1 MASMSRRVFLKCA
14 GAAALA
20 VTASGIFTGCSE
32 EGGGSGGTVYGANE
46 TVQINGV
53 NVKLLGYQQGFASEI
68 AGNYAGETL
77 IAVCF
82 GLENQSDK
90 AIQMGNTAQNKLD
103 DVWKAIKNN
112 DFDALGKSDFVVV
125 AKDKKL
131 GHAAIG
137 YKMTSAG
144 ISDIL
149 GAGILGKLEPQK
161 SGCIKVFT
169 RVPSDWEQIGIQYT
183 PYFAKNETYNFVL
196 NRTNKL
202 EQTIKFPRSSPKGER
217 SPISKRPAPQSISP
231 CGAGLFW
238 RSTWNIYLSG
248 SK

>member
-1 MASMSRRVFLKCA
+1 MASIMSRRVFLKCA

-32 EGGGSGGTVYGANE
+32 SGGGSSGTVYGVNE

-53 NVKLLGYQQGFASEI
+53 NVKLLGYQQGFASEL
-68 AGNYAGETL
+68 AGNYADKTL

-82 GLENQSDK
+82 GLDNQSEK
-90 AIQMGNTAQNKLD
+90 AIQMGNTAQNELD
-103 DVWKAIKNN
+103 KVWEAIKNN
-112 DFDALGKSDFVVV
+112 KFETLGESEFVMV

-137 YKMTSAG
+137 YSRMTPNAG
-144 ISDIL
+144 IGDIL
-149 GAGILGKLEPQK
+149 GAGFLGTLEPQK

-169 RVPSDWEQIGIQYT
+169 LVPSDWEQIGIQYT

-202 EQTIKFPRSSPKGER
+202 S
-217 SPISKRPAPQSISP
+217 
-231 CGAGLFW
+231 
-238 RSTWNIYLSG
+238 
-248 SK
+248 

>member
-20 VTASGIFTGCSE
+20 VTASGIFAGCSE

-53 NVKLLGYQQGFASEI
+53 NVKLLGYQQGFASEL
-68 AGNYAGETL
+68 AGNYADKTL
-77 IAVCF
+77 IAICF
-82 GLENQSDK
+82 GLENQSEK
-90 AIQMGNTAQNKLD
+90 AIQMGNTAQDKLD

-112 DFDALGKSDFVVV
+112 KFDTLDESEFVVV

-137 YKMTSAG
+137 YSGMTDAG
-144 ISDIL
+144 IGDIL
-149 GAGILGKLEPQK
+149 GAGFRGTLEPK
-161 SGCIKVFT
+161 ESGCIKIFT
-169 RVPSDWEQIGIQYT
+169 LVPSDWEQIGIQYT

-196 NRTNKL
+196 NRTNKV
-202 EQTIKFPRSSPKGER
+202 K
-217 SPISKRPAPQSISP
+217 
-231 CGAGLFW
+231 
-238 RSTWNIYLSG
+238 
-248 SK
+248 

>member
-20 VTASGIFTGCSE
+20 VTASGIFAGCSE

-68 AGNYAGETL
+68 AGNYADETL
-77 IAVCF
+77 IAICF
-82 GLENQSDK
+82 GLDNQSENS
-90 AIQMGNTAQNKLD
+90 IQMGNTAQNKLD
-103 DVWKAIKNN
+103 DVWEAIKNN
-112 DFDALGKSDFVVV
+112 DFGALGKSDFVVV

-149 GAGILGKLEPQK
+149 RAGILGKLEPQK

-183 PYFAKNETYNFVL
+183 PYFAPNETRSFVL

-202 EQTIKFPRSSPKGER
+202 E
-217 SPISKRPAPQSISP
+217 
-231 CGAGLFW
+231 
-238 RSTWNIYLSG
+238 
-248 SK
+248 

>member
-20 VTASGIFTGCSE
+20 VTASGIFAGCSE

-53 NVKLLGYQQGFASEI
+53 NVKLLGYQQGFASEL
-68 AGNYAGETL
+68 AGNYADKTL
-77 IAVCF
+77 IAICF
-82 GLENQSDK
+82 GLDNQSDK

-112 DFDALGKSDFVVV
+112 DFKEFDKSDFVVV

-137 YKMTSAG
+137 YSDMTKAG
-144 ISDIL
+144 IGDIL
-149 GAGILGKLEPQK
+149 RAGFLGTLEPKK
-161 SGCIKVFT
+161 SGCIKIFT
-169 RVPSDWEQIGIQYT
+169 LVPSDWEQIGIQYT

-202 EQTIKFPRSSPKGER
+202 
-217 SPISKRPAPQSISP
+217 
-231 CGAGLFW
+231 
-238 RSTWNIYLSG
+238 
-248 SK
+248 

>member
-20 VTASGIFTGCSE
+20 VTASGIFAGCSE

-53 NVKLLGYQQGFASEI
+53 NVKLLGYQQGSVSKF
-68 AGNYAGETL
+68 AGNYADKTL
-77 IAVCF
+77 IAICF
-82 GLENQSDK
+82 GLDNQSEK

-103 DVWKAIKNN
+103 DVWEAIKNN
-112 DFDALGKSDFVVV
+112 KFDTLDESEFVVV

-137 YKMTSAG
+137 YSGMTDVG
-144 ISDIL
+144 IGDIL
-149 GAGILGKLEPQK
+149 GAGFRGTLEPKK
-161 SGCIKVFT
+161 SGCIKIFT
-169 RVPSDWEQIGIQYT
+169 LVPSDWEQIGIQYT

-196 NRTNKL
+196 NRTNQL
-202 EQTIKFPRSSPKGER
+202 
-217 SPISKRPAPQSISP
+217 
-231 CGAGLFW
+231 
-238 RSTWNIYLSG
+238 
-248 SK
+248 

>member
-1 MASMSRRVFLKCA
+1 MASIMSRRVFLKCA

-20 VTASGIFTGCSE
+20 VTASGIFAGCSE

-53 NVKLLGYQQGFASEI
+53 NVKLLGYQQGFASEL
-68 AGNYAGETL
+68 AGNYADETL
-77 IAVCF
+77 IAICF
-82 GLENQSDK
+82 GLDNQSDK
-90 AIQMGNTAQNKLD
+90 AIQMGNTAQDELKK
-103 DVWKAIKNN
+103 VWDAIKEN
-112 DFDALGKSDFVVV
+112 DFGTLGEREFVVV

-137 YKMTSAG
+137 YSKMTKVG

-149 GAGILGKLEPQK
+149 GAGILGTLEPQK

-169 RVPSDWEQIGIQYT
+169 RVPSNWEQIGIQYT

-196 NRTNKL
+196 NRTNKV
-202 EQTIKFPRSSPKGER
+202 E
-217 SPISKRPAPQSISP
+217 
-231 CGAGLFW
+231 
-238 RSTWNIYLSG
+238 
-248 SK
+248 

>member
-20 VTASGIFTGCSE
+20 VTASGIFAGCSE

-53 NVKLLGYQQGFASEI
+53 NVKLLGYQQGFASEL
-68 AGNYAGETL
+68 AGNYADKTL
-77 IAVCF
+77 IAICF
-82 GLENQSDK
+82 GLDNQSDK

-112 DFDALGKSDFVVV
+112 DFKEFDKSDFVVV

-137 YKMTSAG
+137 YSDMTKAG
-144 ISDIL
+144 IGDIL
-149 GAGILGKLEPQK
+149 RAGFLGTLEPKK
-161 SGCIKVFT
+161 SGCIKIFT
-169 RVPSDWEQIGIQYT
+169 LVPSDWEQIGIQYT

-196 NRTNKL
+196 NRSNKL
-202 EQTIKFPRSSPKGER
+202 
-217 SPISKRPAPQSISP
+217 
-231 CGAGLFW
+231 
-238 RSTWNIYLSG
+238 
-248 SK
+248 

>member
-1 MASMSRRVFLKCA
+1 MASIMSRRVFLKCA

-68 AGNYAGETL
+68 AGNYADETL

-90 AIQMGNTAQNKLD
+90 AIQMGNTAQDELRKVRD
-103 DVWKAIKNN
+103 AIKSN
-112 DFDALGKSDFVVV
+112 DFGSLGKSDFVVV

-137 YKMTSAG
+137 YSRMTPNAG
-144 ISDIL
+144 IGDIL
-149 GAGILGKLEPQK
+149 GAGFLGTLEPQK
-161 SGCIKVFT
+161 SGCIKIYAI
-169 RVPSDWEQIGIQYT
+169 VPSDWEQIGIQYT
-183 PYFAKNETYNFVL
+183 PYFAPNETRSFVL
-196 NRTNKL
+196 NRSNKL
-202 EQTIKFPRSSPKGER
+202 
-217 SPISKRPAPQSISP
+217 
-231 CGAGLFW
+231 
-238 RSTWNIYLSG
+238 
-248 SK
+248 

>member
-32 EGGGSGGTVYGANE
+32 EGGGSGGTVYGVNE

-53 NVKLLGYQQGFASEI
+53 NVKLLGYQQGSASKI
-68 AGNYAGETL
+68 AGKYADETL

-82 GLENQSDK
+82 GLDNQSEN
-90 AIQMGNTAQNKLD
+90 AIQMGNTTQDELSK
-103 DVWKAIKNN
+103 VWDAITNN
-112 DFDALGKSDFVVV
+112 DFGKLGKSDFVMV

-137 YKMTSAG
+137 YSGMTSAG
-144 ISDIL
+144 IGDVL
-149 GAGILGKLEPQK
+149 GAGFLGRLEPQK

-169 RVPSDWEQIGIQYT
+169 LVPSDWEQIGIQYT
-183 PYFAKNETYNFVL
+183 PYFAPNETRSFVL
-196 NRTNKL
+196 NRANQL
-202 EQTIKFPRSSPKGER
+202 
-217 SPISKRPAPQSISP
+217 
-231 CGAGLFW
+231 
-238 RSTWNIYLSG
+238 
-248 SK
+248 

>member
-1 MASMSRRVFLKCA
+1 MASIMSRRVFLKCA

-32 EGGGSGGTVYGANE
+32 SGGGSSGTVYGVNE

-68 AGNYAGETL
+68 AGNYADKTL

-82 GLENQSDK
+82 GLDNQSEK
-90 AIQMGNTAQNKLD
+90 AIQMGNTTQDELSK
-103 DVWKAIKNN
+103 VWDAIKNN
-112 DFDALGKSDFVVV
+112 EFEKLGKSEFVMV

-137 YKMTSAG
+137 YSRMTSAG
-144 ISDIL
+144 IGDVL
-149 GAGILGKLEPQK
+149 GAGIIGTLEPQK
-161 SGCIKVFT
+161 SGCIKIFT

-183 PYFAKNETYNFVL
+183 PYFASNETYNFVL
-196 NRTNKL
+196 NRANKL
-202 EQTIKFPRSSPKGER
+202 
-217 SPISKRPAPQSISP
+217 
-231 CGAGLFW
+231 
-238 RSTWNIYLSG
+238 
-248 SK
+248 

>member
-1 MASMSRRVFLKCA
+1 MASIMSRRVFLKCA

-20 VTASGIFTGCSE
+20 VTASGIFAGCSE
-32 EGGGSGGTVYGANE
+32 EGGGSGGTVYGVNE

-68 AGNYAGETL
+68 AGNYADETL

-82 GLENQSDK
+82 GLDNQSDK
-90 AIQMGNTAQNKLD
+90 AIQMGNTAQDGLSK
-103 DVWKAIKNN
+103 VWDAIKNN
-112 DFDALGKSDFVVV
+112 DFGKLGKSEFVMV

-137 YKMTSAG
+137 YSKMTKVG
-144 ISDIL
+144 IGDIL
-149 GAGILGKLEPQK
+149 GAGILGTLEPQK

-183 PYFAKNETYNFVL
+183 PYFAPNETRSFVL

-202 EQTIKFPRSSPKGER
+202 E
-217 SPISKRPAPQSISP
+217 
-231 CGAGLFW
+231 
-238 RSTWNIYLSG
+238 
-248 SK
+248 

>member
-1 MASMSRRVFLKCA
+1 MASIMSRRVFLKCA

-53 NVKLLGYQQGFASEI
+53 NVKLLGYQQGSASKI
-68 AGNYAGETL
+68 AGKYADETL
-77 IAVCF
+77 IAICF
-82 GLENQSDK
+82 GLDNQSEK

-103 DVWKAIKNN
+103 DVWEAIKNN
-112 DFDALGKSDFVVV
+112 KFDTLGESEFVVV

-137 YKMTSAG
+137 YSGMTDAG
-144 ISDIL
+144 IGDIL
-149 GAGILGKLEPQK
+149 GAGFRGTLEPK
-161 SGCIKVFT
+161 EAGCIKIFT
-169 RVPSDWEQIGIQYT
+169 LVPSDWEQIGIQYT

-196 NRTNKL
+196 NRANKL
-202 EQTIKFPRSSPKGER
+202 N
-217 SPISKRPAPQSISP
+217 KR
-231 CGAGLFW
+231 
-238 RSTWNIYLSG
+238 
-248 SK
+248 